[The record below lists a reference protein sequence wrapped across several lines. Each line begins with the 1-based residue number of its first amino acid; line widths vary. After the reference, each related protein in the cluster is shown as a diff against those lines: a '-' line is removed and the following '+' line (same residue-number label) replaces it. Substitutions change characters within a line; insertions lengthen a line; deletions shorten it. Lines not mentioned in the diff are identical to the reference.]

1 MKKIKLALVA
11 MTLVMLWSCGK
22 YEEGPAFSLRSKKS
36 RIAGTWVYDKVL
48 QDGVDVTAQST
59 SGNTYEL
66 TMEKDG
72 TYKTVFSYTFLG
84 QTISGEDSGT
94 WEFGDNETIDV
105 KSTTSNTTTTS
116 TITRLTNSE
125 YWTKSTGSNG
135 VVTEVHFKSK

>member
-48 QDGVDVTAQST
+48 QDGVDVTSE
-59 SGNTYEL
+59 SNYSSYEL
-66 TMEKDG
+66 TIEKDG

-105 KSTTSNTTTTS
+105 KSTTNNTTTTS

-125 YWTKSTGSNG
+125 YWTKRTSTDGT
-135 VVTEVHFKSK
+135 VTEVHYKSK